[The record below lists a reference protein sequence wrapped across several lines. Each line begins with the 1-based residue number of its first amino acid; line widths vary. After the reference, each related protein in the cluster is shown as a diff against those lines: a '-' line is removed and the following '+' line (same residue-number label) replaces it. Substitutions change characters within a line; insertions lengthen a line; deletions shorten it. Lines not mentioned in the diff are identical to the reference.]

1 MLLKTSKGALFLPLC
16 DVCQKLS
23 LSLLYFNKAIL
34 HKSSERSSLVTGP
47 GLNSFPPEA
56 KNPGIFHGSATTFQV
71 FLTFLKMSFLF
82 SYSWVVKFLF
92 LLYTLEIR
100 SLSITHIESI
110 FFQAV
115 IWFFTFKTVS
125 QKASV
130 LNGSNLSIFFLL
142 WLTCFMSCLMALSLK
157 VSKMTILSSRNF
169 IMLTFTFRFMMHVE
183 FIFSKWCDIGVSVLS
198 INTQFSQNY
207 LLERWP
213 LHIDDIELSWY
224 FTQKVDLLYR

>member
-1 MLLKTSKGALFLPLC
+1 M
-16 DVCQKLS
+16 
-23 LSLLYFNKAIL
+23 
-34 HKSSERSSLVTGP
+34 
-47 GLNSFPPEA
+47 
-56 KNPGIFHGSATTFQV
+56 
-71 FLTFLKMSFLF
+71 F

-100 SLSITHIESI
+100 SLSITHTESI
-110 FFQAV
+110 FLQAV

-125 QKASV
+125 QKANV
-130 LNGSNLSIFFLL
+130 LSGSNLSIFFLL
-142 WLTCFMSCLMALSLK
+142 WLTCFMSCLMALYLK

-183 FIFSKWCDIGVSVLS
+183 FIFSKWYEIRVSVLS
-198 INTQFSQNY
+198 KNTQFSQNY

-213 LHIDDIELSWY
+213 LHIDNIELSWY